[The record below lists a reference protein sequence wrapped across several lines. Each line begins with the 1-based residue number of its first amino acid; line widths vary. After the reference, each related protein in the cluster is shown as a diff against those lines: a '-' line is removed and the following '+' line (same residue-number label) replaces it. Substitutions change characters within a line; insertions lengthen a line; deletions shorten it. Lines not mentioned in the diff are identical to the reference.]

1 MINVYKYQ
9 NSLYIYYMKQRLTTS
24 QLSDKARNGY
34 TVIIN
39 GHQKSSSQLANMKG
53 KSYLVELDGKILK
66 TVNVQTL

>member
-1 MINVYKYQ
+1 MTQVR
-9 NSLYIYYMKQRLTTS
+9 MTTG

-53 KSYLVELDGKILK
+53 KSYLITVDGKTLR
-66 TVNVQTL
+66 TVNVQTI